1 MCYDGMSASEST
13 CSQRCCKRN
22 GDLSHMV
29 DIKEYLRKKEKNEKK
44 DSKNFKREIR
54 GASSESDPSFL
65 LRNWRDR
72 SADGDGGNAA

>member
-1 MCYDGMSASEST
+1 
-13 CSQRCCKRN
+13 
-22 GDLSHMV
+22 MV